1 MGLFS
6 MFGKKDDGN
15 GVNNASNV
23 QSTTSGNAPDMSGV
37 TLSSLSLVKD
47 VPNTQQ
53 GIVLK
58 KSFINLDKSIISL
71 EKKSNFSLGNH
82 KARVFVAMDYSG
94 SMNRHYK
101 DGTVQTVL
109 TTIMPLA
116 LQFDDNGELDVWLF
130 DSGYRRIEGMTLNNF
145 DNFVQK
151 EILEKGWHMG
161 CTSYAPV
168 IEDMIKEHGNS
179 SMPTYVLFITDGSND
194 DKRATDEAIRKAAE
208 QNVFIQFVGVGND
221 SFDYLKKL
229 DDLTGRPVDN
239 TGFVKMSDVRN
250 IANDTQ
256 LFEMLLD
263 QYPDWL
269 RAKGLN

>member
-6 MFGKKDDGN
+6 MFGKKDEEKQ
-15 GVNNASNV
+15 VE
-23 QSTTSGNAPDMSGV
+23 TTSKVTPDMSAV
-37 TLSSLSLVKD
+37 KLSSLSLVKD
-47 VPNTQQ
+47 VPDTKQ

-58 KSFINLDKSIISL
+58 KSMINLDKSIISL
-71 EKKSNFSLGNH
+71 EKKTNFSLGNH

-94 SMNRHYK
+94 SMSRHYK

-130 DSGYRRIEGMTLNNF
+130 DDKYRRIEGMTLNNF
-145 DNFVQK
+145 DNFVQE
-151 EILEKGWHMG
+151 EILANHWHMG

-168 IEDMIKEHGNS
+168 INDMIKEHGNS
-179 SMPTYVLFITDGSND
+179 SMATYVLFITDGSND
-194 DKRATDEAIRKAAE
+194 DKRNTDEAIRRAAE
-208 QNVFIQFVGVGND
+208 QNIFIQFVGVGND

-239 TGFVKMSDVRN
+239 TGFVKMSDVNN
-250 IANDTQ
+250 IANDSQ
-256 LFEMLLD
+256 LFELLLE

>member
-6 MFGKKDDGN
+6 GFGKKN
-15 GVNNASNV
+15 EESQVVANAP
-23 QSTTSGNAPDMSGV
+23 APDMSGV

-58 KSFINLDKSIISL
+58 KSFINLDKSIVSL
-71 EKKSNFSLGNH
+71 EKKSNFNLGSH

-94 SMNRHYK
+94 SMSRYYK

-130 DSGYRRIEGMTLNNF
+130 DDKYRRIEGMTLNNF
-145 DNFVQK
+145 DNFVQN
-151 EILEKGWHMG
+151 EILAKHWHMG

-168 IEDMIKEHGNS
+168 LNDMIKEHGNS

-194 DKRATDEAIRKAAE
+194 DKRNTDEVIRRAAE
-208 QNVFIQFVGVGND
+208 QNIFIQFVGVGND

-239 TGFVKMSDVRN
+239 TGFVKMSDVSN
-250 IANDTQ
+250 IANDSQ
-256 LFEMLLD
+256 LFELLLE